1 MTTAFTPKLFNY
13 SLNMGEEDVV
23 SDQLRQRYEQMFTD
37 NRAWATTQ
45 IAKNPEFFTNLAQ
58 GQCPSYLW
66 IGCSDSRIPAEQ
78 ITGLQPGE
86 AFVHRNIANL
96 VCNIDLSIMSV
107 IDYAVRHLKVKNII
121 VCGHYGCGGIKAAL
135 SMQDLGILNP
145 WIGNIKDVYRTHK
158 VKLDSIHDESDRY
171 DRLVELNVL
180 EQCRTLMRTAA
191 VQQQYAE
198 NGFPVVSGL
207 VFGLRDGLLKDLKIN
222 FKAMMKD
229 SQKIYGFNM

>member
-1 MTTAFTPKLFNY
+1 M
-13 SLNMGEEDVV
+13 SLIPLDR
-23 SDQLRQRYEQMFTD
+23 LQRLSHP
-37 NRAWATTQ
+37 RG
-45 IAKNPEFFTNLAQ
+45 TNH
-58 GQCPSYLW
+58 W
-66 IGCSDSRIPAEQ
+66 PAAC
-78 ITGLQPGE
+78 E

-107 IDYAVRHLKVKNII
+107 IDYAVRYLKVKNII
-121 VCGHYGCGGIKAAL
+121 VCGHYGCGGVKAAL

-158 VKLDSIHDESDRY
+158 VELDNIHDETDRY

-180 EQCRTLMRTAA
+180 EQCGILMRTAA

-222 FKAMMKD
+222 FKTMMKD